1 MKDDKAKGM
10 IQPRP
15 TVAIRLTTD
24 VKEATSRLGVAA
36 RRIVSVTA

>member
-1 MKDDKAKGM
+1 MKDVKAKGQ

-24 VKEATSRLGVAA
+24 VKEAVARLGVSAQ
-36 RRIVSVTA
+36 RIISVTH